1 MDITWYGLSCF
12 RIREGGV
19 TVVCDPYDRTVGLQ
33 LPKLRADI
41 LTISHDQPGHN
52 SADRV
57 AGEPKVIRG
66 PGEYEV
72 KNVFVTGATTYH
84 RRRNDAAPERNVMF
98 FFEFGEL
105 TVGHLG
111 DLGEIP
117 TQSEIEEL
125 NVGEVDVLFVPVG
138 GGDTLD
144 PTRAVEVIG
153 LFEPRLVIPMHYQ
166 QPELSAL
173 WAKNLEPV
181 DKFLRELGTSAPDP
195 QEMLKLTKSSLP
207 EETQVALLTMS
218 Q

>member
-12 RIREGGV
+12 RIREAGV
-19 TVVCDPYDRTVGLQ
+19 TVLCDPYDRTVGMQ
-33 LPKLRADI
+33 LPKVRADI
-41 LTISHDQPGHN
+41 LTISHDRPGHN
-52 SADRV
+52 SAERV

-72 KNVFVTGATTYH
+72 KNVFITGAKTFH
-84 RRRNDAAPERNVMF
+84 RRRKENTSEGNVMF
-98 FFEFGEL
+98 FFEFGDL

-125 NVGEVDVLFVPVG
+125 NLGEVDVLLVPVG

-153 LFEPRLVIPMHYQ
+153 LFEPRLVIPMHFQ

-173 WAKNLEPV
+173 WATNLEAV
-181 DKFLRELGTSAPDP
+181 DKFLRELGTSAPEP
-195 QEMLKLTKSSLP
+195 LEMLKLTKSSLP
-207 EETQVALLTMS
+207 DETQVALLTMS

>member
-12 RIREGGV
+12 RIREAGV
-19 TVVCDPYDRTVGLQ
+19 SVICDPYDRTVGLQ
-33 LPKLRADI
+33 LPKARADI
-41 LTISHDQPGHN
+41 LTISHDKSGHN
-52 SADRV
+52 SAERV

-66 PGEYEV
+66 PGEYEI
-72 KNVFVTGATTYH
+72 KNVFITGATTYH
-84 RRRNDAAPERNVMF
+84 RRRKDVDPERNVMF
-98 FFEFGEL
+98 FFEFGDL

-125 NVGEVDVLFVPVG
+125 NLGEVDVLFVPVG

-153 LFEPRLVIPMHYQ
+153 LFEPRIVIPMHFQ

-173 WAKNLEPV
+173 WVNNLEPV
-181 DKFLRELGTSAPDP
+181 DKFLRELGASAPEP
-195 QEMLKLTKSSLP
+195 LEMLKLTKSALP